1 MWGPSGNGPGLGD
14 SVSSNVT
21 YSPWLLKA
29 TPLATAPC
37 GVPVVPTNQN
47 ECKDGGWQFAIRPDG
62 TTFKS
67 QGDCVSY
74 TINGK

>member
-1 MWGPSGNGPGLGD
+1 MVASGSGSGLGD

-29 TPLATAPC
+29 SPLATAPC
-37 GVPVVPTNQN
+37 GLPVVPTSQNQ
-47 ECKDGGWQFAIRPDG
+47 CKNGGWQLAIRADE
-62 TTFKS
+62 TSFKN

-74 TINGK
+74 TRNGK